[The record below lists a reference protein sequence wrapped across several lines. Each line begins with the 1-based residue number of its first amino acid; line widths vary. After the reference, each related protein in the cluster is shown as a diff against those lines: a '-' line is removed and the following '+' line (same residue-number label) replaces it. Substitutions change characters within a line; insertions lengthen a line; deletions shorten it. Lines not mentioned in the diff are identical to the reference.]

1 MAERNRPVEKI
12 VKQRPEGVAYHT
24 GQVCR
29 HKRYNYVCV
38 VTSWDEECQASR
50 AWIQQM
56 GVDRLQHR
64 QHQPFYNVLVSDGSN
79 RYAAQVKLHSSS
91 IKLSFPPPAGELAA
105 DATRAGESRGD
116 RPLLLSV
123 RPPARLHRQHRAA
136 AGLSRGLIASLG
148 LQLNI
153 VSRSSIGLRRIALC
167 PYDVSEVY

>member
-91 IKLSFPPPAGELAA
+91 IKLSFPPGRR
-105 DATRAGESRGD
+105 TCSRCN
-116 RPLLLSV
+116 P
-123 RPPARLHRQHRAA
+123 
-136 AGLSRGLIASLG
+136 SR
-148 LQLNI
+148 
-153 VSRSSIGLRRIALC
+153 
-167 PYDVSEVY
+167 